1 MHEWPCMSWEST
13 ITRGRRREWIFTV
26 KPQFWRE
33 NMRSL
38 VKTTTVVAAVGVY
51 LLSALPGEA
60 QEATTI
66 QQSPEQKVLD
76 RGLGSWEQTYTFFK
90 AKWTPEQAQ
99 GTGTASCTRILNG
112 RFVETKLELSDGS
125 TLLMLATYDTQ
136 RKCYRRWEFHS
147 NGQAA
152 EKIGE
157 WDADAKCMT
166 WSGSADNGRTSTTT
180 DRYVDA
186 DTLESRL
193 VIKDRDG
200 RVCLHVEAKTTR
212 AK

>member
-1 MHEWPCMSWEST
+1 
-13 ITRGRRREWIFTV
+13 
-26 KPQFWRE
+26 
-33 NMRSL
+33 MRSL
-38 VKTTTVVAAVGVY
+38 VKTTTVVAAFGVY
-51 LLSALPGEA
+51 LLSALSGEA

-76 RGLGSWEQTYTFFK
+76 RGLGKSQQTLTFLK
-90 AKWTPEQAQ
+90 AEWTPKETRE
-99 GTGTASCTRILNG
+99 TGTVSCTRILNG

-147 NGQAA
+147 NGQTA

-166 WSGSADNGRTSTTT
+166 WSGSADNGLTSTTT

-186 DTLESRL
+186 DTVESRL

-212 AK
+212 AKQ